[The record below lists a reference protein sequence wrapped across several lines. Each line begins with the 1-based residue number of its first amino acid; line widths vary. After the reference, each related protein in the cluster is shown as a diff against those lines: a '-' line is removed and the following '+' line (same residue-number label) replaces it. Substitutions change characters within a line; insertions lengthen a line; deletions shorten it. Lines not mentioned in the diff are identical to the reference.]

1 MSRSTV
7 IKGSLNPVRPATAGA
22 RDSKGQV
29 CVCGPRDL
37 GFCPSEPVA
46 EAVSMLNPA
55 LKASLKVPLNRA
67 IRADS
72 ATPAVRAHRGR
83 FDPAT
88 VAVSDVSAGQH
99 T

>member
-7 IKGSLNPVRPATAGA
+7 IRGSLNPVTDLKVSSGHAEGRGMCLRT
-22 RDSKGQV
+22 
-29 CVCGPRDL
+29 RDL
-37 GFCPSEPVA
+37 VFCPSEPTA
-46 EAVSMLNPA
+46 ETVPMLNPA

>member
-1 MSRSTV
+1 MTRSTA
-7 IKGSLNPVRPATAGA
+7 IRGSLNPVT
-22 RDSKGQV
+22 DLQV
-29 CVCGPRDL
+29 SSGHPEGRGMCSRTRDL

-46 EAVSMLNPA
+46 ETVPMLKA
-55 LKASLKVPLNRA
+55 SLKASLKVPLNRA

>member
-7 IKGSLNPVRPATAGA
+7 IRGSLNPVRPATAGA
-22 RDSKGQV
+22 RDSKGAGM
-29 CVCGPRDL
+29 CLRTRDL
-37 GFCPSEPVA
+37 GFCPSEPVG
-46 EAVSMLNPA
+46 EAVSMLNPS
-55 LKASLKVPLNRA
+55 LNPSLKVPLKPA
-67 IRADS
+67 LRADP
-72 ATPAVRAHRGR
+72 ATVADRAHRGR